1 MKAERSS
8 LNLPLRLVR
17 VRILTLMMLAAGC
30 QAVGQSSALP
40 PITAIPAIPAKY
52 GYPVPDPEPS
62 LPSGTDTFTPPLL
75 GAPGGPPVGEW
86 TRSGSP
92 DDTITLAGPSFD
104 ASTYFCIFGQTGK
117 QRTEFNQ
124 VADMADTTG
133 AAVNLPSALPPWST
147 YLIWPVTQGTY
158 GMPVAV
164 NRTEA
169 WWIGPEQG
177 VPGDTVYVY
186 GRNLSKHNSTQT
198 SSIYIKPV
206 GVASGRYAT
215 VTSVNPYR
223 VGFTVPELPVDSYE
237 VWVHNN
243 HGGHFG
249 WSGPLAFSVV
259 ATAPFAG
266 QSENLYSVVTYG
278 AKGDGQTDNSA
289 AIQQAQ
295 AAAAAHAPAAVY
307 FPPGTYV
314 VNSPLSLSNH
324 VSWVGHD
331 MSSSIIEVGPGFEAT
346 GAVCFICSHDGT
358 VGHVQFANLTI
369 NGNGNLGPG
378 NNVGA
383 ALLDLAYHDYI
394 DFTDVRLSFKQQ
406 AFDNGTGQCLIPLR
420 LEANTHFSME
430 NSVLV
435 GCGIFFGTSSRVT
448 FASVS
453 FVLTDRTAGAIGSWG
468 GSDFSVTN
476 STVQDYDDSTDTT
489 ADAGER
495 FFTTAGIRGSLRNFY
510 LAGNQTIQ
518 IGPIPAD
525 PDQNAGE
532 QILFETGYTNYSLSP
547 ISATANT
554 VTFSTALDPSAA
566 GLDAFVVQGRGV
578 GQARRILSVS
588 ADGATITLD
597 APWGVEPNTP
607 SLVNIGS
614 GQSHTVVY
622 NNSLTGKG
630 SWESTET
637 ASMAVE
643 MFGNSWSNIVA
654 NNSVSNVRRDIG
666 VWALNA
672 NAGVA
677 PSYFNLVTNN
687 TMSGAYDG
695 FYLIYDSGGFAG
707 SVGQFGNTYRYN
719 SLSNVME
726 DGVLM
731 GNRAPC
737 GVSETVEGE
746 FEYQVLEH
754 NTLTNGPQVEQ
765 QNVYMDPSTGFTEV
779 HSNTGLQFLNTV
791 LYKNTFNRGSGPFL
805 GSTAF
810 RVPNDGVETFFR
822 ASDDWLNYQ
831 YSTSDPNAV
840 PISIPALA
848 PR

>member
-1 MKAERSS
+1 M
-8 LNLPLRLVR
+8 
-17 VRILTLMMLAAGC
+17 RILTLVLLGAEC
-30 QAVGQSSALP
+30 LAVGQSTALP
-40 PITAIPAIPAKY
+40 PIKAVPANY
-52 GYPVPDPEPS
+52 GYPVPNPEPS
-62 LPSGTDTFTPPLL
+62 LPSGTDTFEPPHL
-75 GAPGGPPVGEW
+75 GTPGGPPVGEW

-92 DDTITLAGPSFD
+92 DDTITLAGPSFG
-104 ASTYFCIFGQTGK
+104 ASTYFCIFGQAGNQT
-117 QRTEFNQ
+117 TEVDRSANI
-124 VADMADTTG
+124 ADATG
-133 AAVNLPSALPPWST
+133 ATVTLPSALPAWSM

-206 GVASGRYAT
+206 GISAGRYAT

-243 HGGHFG
+243 HGGHLG

-259 ATAPFAG
+259 GAAPFAG

-278 AKGDGQTDNSA
+278 AKGDGQTDDAA

-295 AAAAAHAPAAVY
+295 AAAAAHAPAAIY

-314 VNSPLSLSNH
+314 VNSPLSLSDH

-331 MSSSIIEVGPGFEAT
+331 TGSSIIEVGPGFEAT
-346 GAVCFICSHDGT
+346 GAFAFISDGNAK

-369 NGNGNLGPG
+369 DGHGNLGPG

-383 ALLDLAYHDYI
+383 VLFDVANHDYI
-394 DFTDVRLSFKQQ
+394 DFTDVTLNYKQQ
-406 AFDNGTGQCLIPLR
+406 TFANGTPSCGLALQM
-420 LEANTHFSME
+420 ESNTHLSME

-435 GCGIFFGTSSRVT
+435 GCGIFFGTSSRVSID
-448 FASVS
+448 SVN
-453 FVLTDRTAGAIGSWG
+453 FVLTDSAPSTIGSWG
-468 GSDFSVTN
+468 GTDFSVTN
-476 STVQDYDDSTDTT
+476 STVQNYDNSTGNA

-495 FFTTAGIRGSLRNFY
+495 FFTSGGVRGSLSNFY
-510 LAGNQTIQ
+510 FAGNQTIQ
-518 IGPIPAD
+518 TGPIPAD
-525 PDQNAGE
+525 QDQNAGE
-532 QILFETGYTNYSLSP
+532 QILFETPSISYSLSP

-554 VTFSTALDPSAA
+554 ITFSTALAPSEWSQ
-566 GLDAFVVQGRGV
+566 DAFVVQGRGV
-578 GQARRILSVS
+578 GQARHISSVN
-588 ADGATITLD
+588 GATITVD
-597 APWGVEPNTP
+597 APWAVAPDTT

-622 NNSLTGKG
+622 NNSLTGHE
-630 SWESTET
+630 SWESAET

-654 NNSVSNVRRDIG
+654 NNTVSAVRRDIG
-666 VWALNA
+666 VWAIPNTV
-672 NAGVA
+672 GIA

-695 FYLIYDSGGFAG
+695 LYLEFGYGGFFAG

-719 SLSNVME
+719 SLSNIME
-726 DGVLM
+726 DGVVM
-731 GNRAPC
+731 GLRVPC
-737 GVSETVEGE
+737 GDTFPVGGD
-746 FEYQVLEH
+746 FEHEVLEH
-754 NTLTNGPQVEQ
+754 NSITNGPQVEQ
-765 QNVYMDPSTGFTEV
+765 QGVYMDPSTGFTEV
-779 HSNTGLQFLNTV
+779 HYNAGLEFLSTV
-791 LYKNTFNRGSGPFL
+791 LYKNTFNRGSGPL
-805 GSTAF
+805 QGSMAF
-810 RVPNDGVETFFR
+810 NVPNDGVETFFR
-822 ASDDWLNYQ
+822 ASDQWLNYQ
-831 YSTSDPNAV
+831 NSTTDPNAV
-840 PISIPALA
+840 PAPTPALA